1 MCFCGLF
8 WLRNAANLKGPT
20 DYSRLLYYK
29 RSKRLLL
36 AVCIPRSM
44 AIPIAILDC
53 DLLLHGRG
61 SKILDRFDLDSVSD
75 NFLLT
80 NFGFPRDFI
89 LYLVDLLREALC
101 RRTQRSRAISP
112 EVQVLAALGFY
123 TSGSFQTSMGDTIGI
138 SQASMSRCV
147 SNVTRA
153 LVEKAPQFITFNRE
167 PSFEEFERVAGFPG
181 VLGVLD
187 CVQVAI
193 KAPNS
198 EDSTYVNKK
207 GFHSVA
213 CQLVCDARGLLLST
227 ETHWPGGLEDTIVLE
242 RSAVHK
248 HLQDNKEG
256 WLLGDGRY
264 PLRKWLMTPVE
275 RPESPAEFQ
284 YNLAHVA
291 THEIVDRTFRAI
303 QTRFRCL
310 DGTKGYLQY
319 SPEKSSSILL
329 ACCVLHNI
337 SLQSGLDAWTLERT
351 EPLEQPKILDQKPED
366 RDSEAEELRKQI
378 IHKHFS

>member
-1 MCFCGLF
+1 
-8 WLRNAANLKGPT
+8 
-20 DYSRLLYYK
+20 
-29 RSKRLLL
+29 
-36 AVCIPRSM
+36 M

-61 SKILDRFDLDSVSD
+61 HKTLDRFDLDSVSD
-75 NFLLT
+75 DILLT
-80 NFGFPRDFI
+80 QFGFPRDFI
-89 LYLVDLLREALC
+89 LYLVELLREALC

-153 LVEKAPQFITFNRE
+153 LVEKASQFITFNRDSSYTE
-167 PSFEEFERVAGFPG
+167 QSIEEFQRVAGFPQI
-181 VLGVLD
+181 LGVLD

-198 EDSTYVNKK
+198 EDSSYVNKK

-213 CQLVCDARGLLLST
+213 CQLVCDARGLLLSA
-227 ETHWPGGLEDTIVLE
+227 ETHWPGGLQDTIVLE
-242 RSAVHK
+242 RSALYEQ
-248 HLQDNKEG
+248 LQNTKEG

-264 PLRKWLMTPVE
+264 PLKKWLMTPVDS
-275 RPESPAEFQ
+275 PESPGELQ
-284 YNLAHVA
+284 YNLAHTA

-310 DGTKGYLQY
+310 DSSKGYLQY
-319 SPEKSSSILL
+319 SPERSSSILL
-329 ACCVLHNI
+329 ACCVLHNA

-351 EPLEQPKILDQKPED
+351 EPLEQPKSINRRPED
-366 RDSEAEELRKQI
+366 RDSQAEELRKQLI
-378 IHKHFS
+378 LKHFS

>member
-1 MCFCGLF
+1 
-8 WLRNAANLKGPT
+8 
-20 DYSRLLYYK
+20 
-29 RSKRLLL
+29 
-36 AVCIPRSM
+36 M

-75 NFLLT
+75 DFLLT
-80 NFGFPRDFI
+80 HFGFPRDFI

-153 LVEKAPQFITFNRE
+153 LVEKASQFITFNRE
-167 PSFEEFERVAGFPG
+167 PSFEEFQRVAGFPG

-213 CQLVCDARGLLLST
+213 CQLVCDARGLLLSA
-227 ETHWPGGLEDTIVLE
+227 ETHWPGGLEDTVVLE
-242 RSAVHK
+242 RSTVHK

-264 PLRKWLMTPVE
+264 PLRKWLMTPMG

-284 YNLAHVA
+284 YNLAHEA

-329 ACCVLHNI
+329 ACCVLHNV

-351 EPLEQPKILDQKPED
+351 EPLEQPKILEQRPED
-366 RDSEAEELRKQI
+366 RDSQAEELRKQI
-378 IHKHFS
+378 ILKHFS

>member
-1 MCFCGLF
+1 
-8 WLRNAANLKGPT
+8 
-20 DYSRLLYYK
+20 
-29 RSKRLLL
+29 
-36 AVCIPRSM
+36 M

-264 PLRKWLMTPVE
+264 PLRKWLMTP
-275 RPESPAEFQ
+275 
-284 YNLAHVA
+284 
-291 THEIVDRTFRAI
+291 
-303 QTRFRCL
+303 
-310 DGTKGYLQY
+310 Y

>member
-1 MCFCGLF
+1 
-8 WLRNAANLKGPT
+8 
-20 DYSRLLYYK
+20 
-29 RSKRLLL
+29 
-36 AVCIPRSM
+36 M

-61 SKILDRFDLDSVSD
+61 HKTLDRFDLDSVSD
-75 NFLLT
+75 SFLLSQ
-80 NFGFPRDFI
+80 FGFPREFI
-89 LYLVDLLREALC
+89 LYLVELLREALC

-153 LVEKAPQFITFNRE
+153 LVEKAPEFITFNRDQSSTGQ
-167 PSFEEFERVAGFPG
+167 SFQEFQRVAGFPG
-181 VLGVLD
+181 VLGVVD
-187 CVQVAI
+187 CVQVNI

-198 EDSTYVNKK
+198 EDSLYVNKK

-213 CQLVCDARGLLLST
+213 CQLVCDARGLLLSA
-227 ETHWPGGLEDTIVLE
+227 ETHWPGGLKDTEVLAK
-242 RSAVHK
+242 SALHK
-248 HLQDNKEG
+248 QMQDTAEG
-256 WLLGDGRY
+256 WLLGDRRY
-264 PLRKWLMTPVE
+264 PLKKWLMTPIDC
-275 RPESPAEFQ
+275 PESQPEFR
-284 YNLAHVA
+284 YNMSHTA

-319 SPEKSSSILL
+319 SPERSSSIVL
-329 ACCVLHNI
+329 ACCVLHNA

-351 EPLEQPKILDQKPED
+351 DPLEQPESLEQRPED
-366 RDSEAEELRKQI
+366 RDSQAEELRKQLI
-378 IHKHFS
+378 VNHFS

>member
-1 MCFCGLF
+1 
-8 WLRNAANLKGPT
+8 
-20 DYSRLLYYK
+20 
-29 RSKRLLL
+29 
-36 AVCIPRSM
+36 M

-61 SKILDRFDLDSVSD
+61 QKTLDRFELDSVSD
-75 NFLLT
+75 TFLLEH
-80 NFGFPRDFI
+80 FGFPRDFI
-89 LYLVDLLREALC
+89 LYLVELLREDLS

-112 EVQVLAALGFY
+112 DVQVLAALGFY

-147 SNVTRA
+147 SNVTKA
-153 LVEKAPQFITFNRE
+153 LVEKAPEFIMFNRD
-167 PSFEEFERVAGFPG
+167 PSSRELSSQDFKRLAGFPD

-213 CQLVCDARGLLLST
+213 CQLVCDARGLLLSA
-227 ETHWPGGLEDTIVLE
+227 ETNWPGGLKETEVLG
-242 RSAVHK
+242 RSALRK
-248 HLQDNKEG
+248 QLQDIENG
-256 WLLGDGRY
+256 WLLGDCRY
-264 PLRKWLMTPVE
+264 PLRKWLMTPVNN
-275 RPESPAEFQ
+275 PEFPAEFE
-284 YNLAHVA
+284 YNLAHSA
-291 THEIVDRTFRAI
+291 TLEIVDRTFRAI

-319 SPEKSSSILL
+319 SPARSSSILL
-329 ACCVLHNI
+329 ACCVLHNA

-351 EPLEQPKILDQKPED
+351 DPPEEPESLEQRPED
-366 RDSEAEELRKQI
+366 RDSQAEDLRKKVI
-378 IHKHFS
+378 LKHFS

>member
-1 MCFCGLF
+1 
-8 WLRNAANLKGPT
+8 
-20 DYSRLLYYK
+20 
-29 RSKRLLL
+29 
-36 AVCIPRSM
+36 M

-61 SKILDRFDLDSVSD
+61 HKTLDRFDLDSVSD
-75 NFLLT
+75 TFLFAH
-80 NFGFPRDFI
+80 FGFPRNFI
-89 LYLVDLLREALC
+89 LYLVELLREALC

-147 SNVTRA
+147 SNVTKA
-153 LVEKAPQFITFNRE
+153 LVEKAPQFITFSRDVSSRE
-167 PSFEEFERVAGFPG
+167 QSFQEFQRGAGFPG

-198 EDSTYVNKK
+198 EDSSYVNKK
-207 GFHSVA
+207 GFHSIA
-213 CQLVCDARGLLLST
+213 CQLVCDARGLLLSA
-227 ETHWPGGLEDTIVLE
+227 ETRWPGGLEDTVVLE
-242 RSAVHK
+242 RSAVYQQ
-248 HLQDNKEG
+248 LQDVEEG

-275 RPESPAEFQ
+275 CPESPAEFQ
-284 YNLAHVA
+284 YNLSHAT

-310 DGTKGYLQY
+310 DSTKGCLQY

-329 ACCVLHNI
+329 ACCVLHNA

-351 EPLEQPKILDQKPED
+351 EPLEQPESLEQRPED
-366 RDSEAEELRKQI
+366 RDSQAEELRRQI
-378 IHKHFS
+378 ILKHFS

>member
-1 MCFCGLF
+1 
-8 WLRNAANLKGPT
+8 
-20 DYSRLLYYK
+20 
-29 RSKRLLL
+29 
-36 AVCIPRSM
+36 M

-61 SKILDRFDLDSVSD
+61 HKTLDRFDLGSVPD
-75 NFLLT
+75 TVLLSQ
-80 NFGFPRDFI
+80 FGFPREFI
-89 LYLVDLLREALC
+89 LYLVELLREALC

-153 LVEKAPQFITFNRE
+153 LVEKAPQFITFNRCDAMLDY
-167 PSFEEFERVAGFPG
+167 FQRVAGFPG

-187 CVQVAI
+187 CVQVYYNYNFETLCTQATASLI
-193 KAPNS
+193 RS
-198 EDSTYVNKK
+198 S
-207 GFHSVA
+207 
-213 CQLVCDARGLLLST
+213 LSP
-227 ETHWPGGLEDTIVLE
+227 PGHHQSSQHPFV
-242 RSAVHK
+242 RF
-248 HLQDNKEG
+248 
-256 WLLGDGRY
+256 LGDRRY
-264 PLRKWLMTPVE
+264 PLRKWLMTPVDC
-275 RPESPAEFQ
+275 PESPAEFQ
-284 YNLAHVA
+284 YNLAHAA

-319 SPEKSSSILL
+319 SPERSSSILL
-329 ACCVLHNI
+329 ACCVLHNA

-351 EPLEQPKILDQKPED
+351 DPLEQPESLEQRPED
-366 RDSEAEELRKQI
+366 RDSQAEDLRKQLML
-378 IHKHFS
+378 KHFN